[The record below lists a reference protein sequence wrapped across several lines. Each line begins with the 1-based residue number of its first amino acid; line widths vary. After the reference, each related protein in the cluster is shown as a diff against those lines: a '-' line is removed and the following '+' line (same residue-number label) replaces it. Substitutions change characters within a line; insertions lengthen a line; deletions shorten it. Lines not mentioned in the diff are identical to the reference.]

1 MPSEFLINDLTT
13 RLRQA
18 AAALAPW
25 MVELRRDLHAHP
37 ELAFAETRTAGVVK
51 AELARLGIPHRSGIG
66 RTGVL
71 GIIEGGLPGPTLA
84 LRADMDAL
92 PIQEETGLPFAST
105 VPGQMHACG
114 HDLHTVTLLGAAAML
129 KELAPQLSG
138 RVVLVFQPAEETLE
152 GAPAMIADG
161 ALEGVDMAVGFHNH
175 PDMPV
180 GTFGFVRGPALAASD
195 LFDLELLGK
204 SGHAAHPYAA
214 VDPIVAAAHFV
225 TQAQTVVSR
234 EVPPLQPVVVTIGQ
248 SVGGTTYNIIPERVH
263 LKGTIRTLHPEARD
277 IAEAALRRLVSGIE
291 TGMRVRA
298 SLTYRRMIS
307 ALVND
312 DRVLDP
318 AVAALRAQ
326 FGEALVEEGEPSM
339 GSEDF
344 AAFAERVPAA
354 QLRIGSSAPGR
365 QDRLHNAFYQPDEAC
380 LPAGAE
386 ALSRVALELLSRHGG
401 KGALA
406 SFPPAFP
413 ASALGMK

>member
-1 MPSEFLINDLTT
+1 MPSEFLINDPTT
-13 RLRQA
+13 RLRQS

-161 ALEGVDMAVGFHNH
+161 ALEGVDMAIGFHNH

-318 AVAALRAQ
+318 AVTALRAQ

-365 QDRLHNAFYQPDEAC
+365 QDRLHNAFYQPDEGC
-380 LPAGAE
+380 LPVGAE
-386 ALSRVALELLSRHGG
+386 ALSRVALELLSRHG
-401 KGALA
+401 
-406 SFPPAFP
+406 
-413 ASALGMK
+413 